1 MKGPR
6 NPYTPKPLRYEPAMR
21 DPRLGKEPTWIEADK
36 DPRDGIEPDWIR
48 RDDPG
53 VIEKLWNLD
62 IPPRWVWAFVVLAA
76 LLWAAAE
83 GII

>member
-1 MKGPR
+1 MGVV
-6 NPYTPKPLRYEPAMR
+6 
-21 DPRLGKEPTWIEADK
+21 